1 MIHEIKNGKECITTV
16 AVPLRNKS
24 VVTVTSY
31 ISKGTTSYNGSS
43 VIVDLKS
50 ERQLDDA
57 GGGPQ
62 LLEQVVVVL
71 HVLALALRTLYNG

>member
-24 VVTVTSY
+24 VVPVTSY

-50 ERQLDDA
+50 ERQL
-57 GGGPQ
+57 GGSGGPQ

>member
-1 MIHEIKNGKECITTV
+1 MAVPPRNGSV
-16 AVPLRNKS
+16 AVTGN
-24 VVTVTSY
+24 V
-31 ISKGTTSYNGSS
+31 SKGTTSYNGSS

-50 ERQLDDA
+50 ERQLGG

-71 HVLALALRTLYNG
+71 HVLSLALRALYNG